1 MLVSF
6 FTDGPGARLLRADTV
21 RREWMFTL
29 KMSAREALGADSDEY
44 VLVQGAIDCC
54 FVEDGQWVLLDYKTD
69 RTDDEAEL
77 KRRYE
82 PQLRLYARALETL
95 TGRPVKETLIC
106 LLRVG
111 RTIAL

>member
-1 MLVSF
+1 M
-6 FTDGPGARLLRADTV
+6 
-21 RREWMFTL
+21 
-29 KMSAREALGADSDEY
+29 DSDEY

-54 FVEDGQWVLLDYKTD
+54 FIENGQWVLLDYKTD
-69 RTDDEAEL
+69 RTDDEDEL

-106 LLRVG
+106 LLRAG

>member
-1 MLVSF
+1 MN
-6 FTDGPGARLLRADTV
+6 
-21 RREWMFTL
+21 
-29 KMSAREALGADSDEY
+29 
-44 VLVQGAIDCC
+44 I
-54 FVEDGQWVLLDYKTD
+54 VLLESLGVSDALIAELTAPLLQAGHTFARYE
-69 RTDDEAEL
+69 RTDDEDEL

-106 LLRVG
+106 LLRAG